1 MTLKAKNSVNSSTK
15 EKEGYV
21 YVVSAEKL
29 VLYLPFDGDNKDAG
43 PNQLNPEELT
53 AGAGSSVYNSQA
65 RFSGESAECRFA
77 AHFQGDKQNYSILS
91 IPEEGLKNHYT
102 DSEFTEFLAFN
113 VTLYFPGLLYCTTG
127 FCSTELAGVPPS
139 NVHSHSSTV
148 PNVLSKKLI
157 YPPA

>member
-1 MTLKAKNSVNSSTK
+1 MDKTLGTVEEWEWTFEGGTPASSVEQNPVVQYNNPGKYKVTLKAKNSVNSSTK

-65 RFSGESAECRFA
+65 AF
-77 AHFQGDKQNYSILS
+77 
-91 IPEEGLKNHYT
+91 PEKVLNVDLQHTSKATSKIIQFCLFLKK
-102 DSEFTEFLAFN
+102 D
-113 VTLYFPGLLYCTTG
+113 
-127 FCSTELAGVPPS
+127 
-139 NVHSHSSTV
+139 
-148 PNVLSKKLI
+148 
-157 YPPA
+157 

>member
-53 AGAGSSVYNSQA
+53 AGLVPVYI
-65 RFSGESAECRFA
+65 
-77 AHFQGDKQNYSILS
+77 ILRRAF
-91 IPEEGLKNHYT
+91 PEKVLNVDLQHTSKATSKIIQFCLFLKK
-102 DSEFTEFLAFN
+102 D
-113 VTLYFPGLLYCTTG
+113 
-127 FCSTELAGVPPS
+127 
-139 NVHSHSSTV
+139 
-148 PNVLSKKLI
+148 
-157 YPPA
+157 